1 MSVQKLALGMYTGR
15 TGGVKFK
22 ILKAEGMGFAIDP
35 PGHSHLDD
43 RADHF
48 KKYKPGPIIDYY
60 AFFDDPDYYSKM
72 YTIIDYTK
80 DFVNN
85 V

>member
-1 MSVQKLALGMYTGR
+1 MSVQKLALGMFGTSTSGI
-15 TGGVKFK
+15 KFQ
-22 ILKAEGMGFAIDP
+22 ILKTEGVGFAVDP
-35 PGHSHLDD
+35 PGHTHLDN
-43 RADHF
+43 RVDHF
-48 KKYKPGPIIDYY
+48 KKYKPGTIIDYF

-72 YTIIDYTK
+72 YTIINLSD